1 MEEKKNSE
9 CTPIKKHYIISFF
22 ICLGISAGL
31 IITSFYLPPKGEV
44 HPSTLQAVGE
54 LFLYP
59 TLAFGAKALEE
70 GKNARIQRGNTTITV
85 GDDKDKH
92 RHHPD
97 INDNYDYQGT
107 EDYQPHS

>member
-1 MEEKKNSE
+1 MAKSE
-9 CTPIKKHYIISFF
+9 CSPIKKHYIISFF

-31 IITSFYLPPKGEV
+31 IITSFLLPPKGEV

-70 GKNARIQRGNTTITV
+70 GRSAKIVHGKTTFVVGSDNNEEVVEEDGDNAAQEISEG
-85 GDDKDKH
+85 
-92 RHHPD
+92 
-97 INDNYDYQGT
+97 
-107 EDYQPHS
+107 